1 MIRHTVAFHA
11 VDAAS
16 AEPAHRMVV
25 LFSEAEANRDHLV
38 AALGESYAEHV
49 LGMMAKG
56 FLHGTYKDFNL
67 LAGEDGEH
75 FVLFLGLG
83 SKKDNLRRH
92 RRNDRL
98 RGLVAI
104 AARHFRRKGI
114 TRFAVDDFTAI
125 GVRPERAGSLIAE
138 GVVLGTYQ
146 FDLYTTRAKGART
159 EEVIVRC
166 QGEVEVIQAA
176 LDRGRTVCESVC
188 LSRDLINMPSSDLKP
203 MDFAERVRG
212 VADEFETLEC
222 EILGRDAMKAERM
235 GLHLAVAQGSN
246 AEPAVC
252 VLRYVPKGQSSE
264 GDWPLAL
271 VGKGVTFDTGGYDIK
286 PAAGMRR
293 MYRDMAGAGAVLGAM
308 RSIAALEL
316 PIKVVAVMPCS
327 ENMINGEAFR
337 PGDIL
342 RSRKGLTVEIAD
354 TDAEGRLLLADS
366 LTYVCDLYRPETLVD
381 IATLTG
387 AVRVALGLFVTG
399 LITHSDDEDADAWT
413 ANTFREAG
421 HRVGEWVWR
430 LPVDD
435 DYKAQLGSRVADLA
449 NCNLDGI
456 TGAGVIT
463 AAVFLKQF
471 INFGAVKRWAH
482 LDIAATAFMERTAIY
497 NKSPYMPKEGATA
510 IGVRL
515 LTEVADRIAQ
525 EKAAAAGQAGV

>member
-1 MIRHTVAFHA
+1 MIRHTVAFRA
-11 VDAAS
+11 VDARTA
-16 AEPAHRMVV
+16 AAGHRMIA
-25 LFSEAEANRDHLV
+25 LYSEAEENRDHLE
-38 AALGESYAEHV
+38 ATLGAPFAQRV
-49 LGMMAKG
+49 LDMMAQG
-56 FLHGTYKDFNL
+56 FIRGSYKEFNL
-67 LAGEDGEH
+67 LPGETDGH

-114 TRFAVDDFTAI
+114 TRFAVDDFSSM
-125 GVRPERAGSLIAE
+125 GVKPDRAGALIAE

-146 FDLYTTRAKGART
+146 FDLYTTRQKSART
-159 EEVIVRC
+159 EEITVRC
-166 QGEVEVIQAA
+166 RGDVATIQAA
-176 LDRGRTVCESVC
+176 LDRGRTVAEAVC
-188 LSRDLINMPSSDLKP
+188 MSRDLINMPSSDLRP
-203 MDFAERVRG
+203 MDFAERVRA
-212 VADEFETLEC
+212 VADEFDTLEC
-222 EILGRDAMKAERM
+222 DILGRDAMTAERF
-235 GLHLAVAQGSN
+235 GLHLAVARGSN

-252 VLRYVPKGQSSE
+252 VLRYVPAGQSKD
-264 GDWPLAL
+264 GPWPLAL

-286 PAAGMRR
+286 PASGMRR

-308 RSIAALEL
+308 RAIAALGL

-342 RSRKGLTVEIAD
+342 KSRKGLTVEIAD

-366 LTYVCDLYRPETLVD
+366 LTYVCDNYQPETLCD

-399 LITHSDDEDADAWT
+399 LITHSDDEELDEWT
-413 ANTFREAG
+413 ARTFREAG

-435 DYKAQLGSRVADLA
+435 DYKVQLGSKVADLA

-456 TGAGVIT
+456 TGAGTIT

-471 INFGAVKRWAH
+471 IDFGHVKRWAH

-525 EKAAAAGQAGV
+525 ERAGQGEAGR